1 MRISMSFVLTVDDKN
16 REGNSAVI
24 ENPTPADID
33 KAICVL
39 KQDPLNFLVLE
50 SDPPIDAFIFIQA
63 TNFSDGVFRIEAEYK
78 EGNALHVYYCDA
90 RSEAELSA
98 MLLNFI
104 SDIVPDISD
113 WEYYG
118 DFGTYG
124 FYKEYG
130 LRKFL
135 KENGLIAFKSEN
147 VPKNTVRIES
157 GDIQLFL
164 KYVKENNI
172 KTVFYRYGYA
182 DKDAFSISNL
192 RNGVD
197 NDLLRIAEKEIN
209 VYADGV
215 KNINFDRA
223 SSLVLFC
230 IDNGVIV
237 SMRIVAPWL
246 REIVSPSDFF
256 EFLKKEHGEEL
267 AKVKSHRNNEK
278 DGILAELRTRL
289 LSDPDFVLCAN
300 RDLRREFMRKFLA
313 VKENEHY
320 RLAFLDDNG
329 YLDSYGAWD
338 FANMTYAF
346 YKQHKKK

>member
-1 MRISMSFVLTVDDKN
+1 MSFVLTVDDKN

-63 TNFSDGVFRIEAEYK
+63 TNFSDGVFRTEAEYK
-78 EGNALHVYYCDA
+78 EGDALHVYYCDA

-98 MLLNFI
+98 TLLNFL
-104 SDIVPDISD
+104 SNIVPDISE

-209 VYADGV
+209 AYAEKA
-215 KNINFDRA
+215 KNMDLDRIA
-223 SSLVLFC
+223 SLDLFC
-230 IDNGVIV
+230 IDSGIIV
-237 SMRIVAPWL
+237 SIQTFAPWL
-246 REIVSPSDFF
+246 FEIDPPSDFF
-256 EFLKKEHGEEL
+256 KSLEEKYGEEL
-267 AKVKSHRNNEK
+267 TKIKNDRNNNREAVL
-278 DGILAELRTRL
+278 DELRMIL
-289 LSDPDFVLCAN
+289 LNDREFVLCSN
-300 RDLRREFMRKFLA
+300 KDLRWEFMRKFLA
-313 VKENEHY
+313 MKDNERY
-320 RLAFLDDNG
+320 RQAFLDDDG
-329 YLDSYGAWD
+329 YFDPYEAKN
-338 FANMTYAF
+338 FADITYAV
-346 YKQHKKK
+346 YKQNKKK